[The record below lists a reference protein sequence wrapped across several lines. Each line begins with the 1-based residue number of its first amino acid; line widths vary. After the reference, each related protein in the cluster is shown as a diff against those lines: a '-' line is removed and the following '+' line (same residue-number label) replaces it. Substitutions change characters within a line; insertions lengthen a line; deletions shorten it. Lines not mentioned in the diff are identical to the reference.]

1 MRRHYY
7 DLMDDKAPLVIV
19 KVAEAVASWS
29 DEHLK
34 THIGAL
40 LCSAVHSARNSN
52 NWVQSVCVSNQ
63 YVSLGG
69 LRSMRWWGDD
79 HWSCYQ
85 DQETGLETKSLNI
98 SRNLILWGLGLSVPQ
113 TSKPEGI
120 YNPITAMGLFCNVYL
135 SAGQHYEVNIA
146 GTPLL

>member
-52 NWVQSVCVSNQ
+52 NWVQSVGVCRWTAEHEE
-63 YVSLGG
+63 YLEGAHLGMIMLPSLR
-69 LRSMRWWGDD
+69 L
-79 HWSCYQ
+79 YQ
-85 DQETGLETKSLNI
+85 AQVTGLETKFLNI
-98 SRNLILWGLGLSVPQ
+98 SRCLNLWELGISVNQSAYLAAFANFLLIFWQKCCYPFKIL
-113 TSKPEGI
+113 K
-120 YNPITAMGLFCNVYL
+120 
-135 SAGQHYEVNIA
+135 SAQQ
-146 GTPLL
+146 